1 MGAYLSTPKTE
12 KETSLHNNEDFECVA
27 SSMQGWRVSQEDA
40 HVVDLDGSEAAFG
53 VFDGHGGSEVSKYV
67 AQHAMEVL
75 KATSGYQ
82 QKVYPLALKEMFLGL
97 DAQMLTPEGQQKIQE
112 ILRSTNDSEALGT
125 DSMAGCTAN
134 FALIKDGFLYCA
146 NSGDSRCVL
155 CRGGQAVA
163 MSEDH
168 KPEQERERSRIYA
181 AGGTVTG
188 EGRVNGNLNLSRSL
202 GDFEYKKNT
211 SLPAEEQ
218 IITANPDIKSEK
230 LQYNDQF
237 MILACD
243 GVWDILS
250 NQEAVDFVK
259 NQLGTKS
266 LQEICEDV
274 FTRCLATDVGSSG
287 GLGCDNMT
295 CIIVVFKKKY

>member
-1 MGAYLSTPKTE
+1 
-12 KETSLHNNEDFECVA
+12 
-27 SSMQGWRVSQEDA
+27 MQGWRVSQEDA
-40 HVVDLDGSEAAFG
+40 HVIDLDGSTAAFG

-67 AQHAMEVL
+67 SKHVMNVFKGTNGFRE
-75 KATSGYQ
+75 
-82 QKVYPLALKEMFLGL
+82 KVYPLALKETFLGI
-97 DAQMLTPEGQQKIQE
+97 DVQMLTPEGKAEVIS
-112 ILRSTNDSEALGT
+112 ILRNQQDDMGGVE
-125 DSMAGCTAN
+125 SMAGCTAV
-134 FALIKDGFLYCA
+134 FAYIKDGILYVA
-146 NSGDSRCVL
+146 NAGDSRCVL
-155 CRGGQAVA
+155 CRAGKAVA

-168 KPEQERERSRIYA
+168 KPEQERERNRIYN

-211 SLPAEEQ
+211 SLPAEQ
-218 IITANPDIKSEK
+218 QMVTADPDIKQEV
-230 LQYNDQF
+230 LQANDEF

-259 NQLGTKS
+259 NLMGTKP
-266 LQEICEDV
+266 LQEIAEDV
-274 FTRCLATDVGSSG
+274 FTRCLATDIGSSG

-295 CIIVVFKKKY
+295 CILVKFKRT